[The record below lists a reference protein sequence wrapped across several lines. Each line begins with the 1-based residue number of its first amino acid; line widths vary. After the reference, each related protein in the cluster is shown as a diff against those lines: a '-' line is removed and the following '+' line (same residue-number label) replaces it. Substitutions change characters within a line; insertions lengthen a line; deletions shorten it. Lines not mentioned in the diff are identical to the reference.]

1 MVTFVSCTG
10 GKIYIGSVVHFL
22 ICSYCFKDSCP
33 ILQAVMPIPPVTKL
47 PRLRN
52 SLETDVQNSGAVM
65 AKDLWNLWVFTASLV

>member
-1 MVTFVSCTG
+1 
-10 GKIYIGSVVHFL
+10 
-22 ICSYCFKDSCP
+22 
-33 ILQAVMPIPPVTKL
+33 MPIPPVTKL